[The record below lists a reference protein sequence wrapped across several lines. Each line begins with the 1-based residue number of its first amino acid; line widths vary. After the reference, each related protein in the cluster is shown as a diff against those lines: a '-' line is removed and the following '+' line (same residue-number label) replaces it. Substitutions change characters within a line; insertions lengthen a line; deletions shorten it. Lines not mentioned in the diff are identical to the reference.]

1 MPTIKGFKGGLF
13 PGKGKKPAALRP
25 SEALVQNSIR
35 DFLNMLGI
43 YNDRL
48 NSGQVNVVTRY
59 TTKAGVDKEYSKW
72 VHLCKKGTPD
82 LFFIFSGRMHLVET
96 KRVGNKAT
104 PDQLARHKELRRAG
118 AVVWEAD
125 SLEKFAALFYEKYPQ
140 LKNILLS

>member
-82 LFFIFSGRMHLVET
+82 LFFIFSGSRPNGSAT
-96 KRVGNKAT
+96 KPPPTSSPGTKNCG
-104 PDQLARHKELRRAG
+104 ARA
-118 AVVWEAD
+118 
-125 SLEKFAALFYEKYPQ
+125 P
-140 LKNILLS
+140 